1 MLEAVQFVILSSQRS
16 GHLTQAQQ
24 TWLLLQRPSTYL
36 SVSIQLWPGYT
47 ELFLHVLLG
56 SPTSVL
62 LSPTQFLIPLTF
74 CSECVHS
81 APTLHPCLFPPGQHW
96 DTGMDGSLCLR
107 GDSDES
113 CCPG

>member
-1 MLEAVQFVILSSQRS
+1 MLEAVQFVILLSQRS

-56 SPTSVL
+56 STTSVL
-62 LSPTQFLIPLTF
+62 LSPAQLLIPLTF
-74 CSECVHS
+74 CSELRS
-81 APTLHPCLFPPGQHW
+81 LSSTSPPLPVFSRPALGHRH
-96 DTGMDGSLCLR
+96 G
-107 GDSDES
+107 
-113 CCPG
+113 